1 LNYPGSHPGSHK
13 KLQIIGVSSI
23 NYLVN
28 TRNVQKR
35 NINSSPADKRN
46 LHDLPSN
53 VFEIEESEEDA
64 DDTPQPQV
72 KEFRMDESI
81 LFTYVRVMKS
91 ITMTFD
97 KPVYSESQ
105 YIITEEEGHLP
116 DKKFDFEDLKAWFNK
131 CFYTIIRVVMVLL
144 LLWMN
149 SLFMKLEMFL
159 GVYVYITLINNT
171 RRSIISQD
179 LKTMSICLKRWY

>member
-1 LNYPGSHPGSHK
+1 LNKPESNK
-13 KLQIIGVSSI
+13 KLQIVNVSSI

-28 TRNVQKR
+28 SRNVQKR
-35 NINSSPADKRN
+35 NLNSPNKRS
-46 LHDLPSN
+46 LPDLQSN
-53 VFEIEESEEDA
+53 TLEIEEPEEDE
-64 DDTPQPQV
+64 DDNPQPQV
-72 KEFRMDESI
+72 KELRMDESI

-97 KPVYSESQ
+97 KPVSESQ
-105 YIITEEEGHLP
+105 YIITEEECHLP
-116 DKKFDFEDLKAWFNK
+116 EKQFDFDDLKAWFSK
-131 CFYTIIRVVMVLL
+131 CYYTIIRVVMVLL